1 MKRVTAIGA
10 GRGRSQRSNFKAMLV
25 PPLKRERT
33 ESSRGRLN
41 IRVAITEFYCD
52 RPGRFAGLFVA
63 GSKSESPAK
72 AGPSVDGLVRL
83 WGTSNMRRAGLQK
96 VRLKERRD
104 IGAAVTIAQ
113 RPTSGQKRRFDRASA
128 ASGLPR

>member
-1 MKRVTAIGA
+1 M
-10 GRGRSQRSNFKAMLV
+10 
-25 PPLKRERT
+25 
-33 ESSRGRLN
+33 N

-72 AGPSVDGLVRL
+72 AGPSVDGLVRS
-83 WGTSNMRRAGLQK
+83 WGDLNMRRAGLQK
-96 VRLKERRD
+96 VRVKERRD

-113 RPTSGQKRRFDRASA
+113 RPTFGQKRRFDHASA
-128 ASGLPR
+128 ASGLAQQPDILSVPRHVSKVPAD